1 MNSAT
6 LYYIHDPMCSWCWG
20 FNQTWSEVRTK
31 IETQLNIQY
40 VLGGLAPDTNQIM
53 PVEMRRYIQDNWH
66 KIEQEIPGTS
76 FNYNF
81 WKNCTPMRSTY
92 PACRAVIAAK
102 NQADKFELPM
112 INIIQKAYYLQEKNP
127 SKDETLIKLSI
138 SIGLDERRFIKDLNS
153 DATQTKLDDDI
164 KLYKSLGAKGFPS
177 LVLENNGT
185 KKLITIDYNNPE
197 FILKQIFA

>member
-1 MNSAT
+1 
-6 LYYIHDPMCSWCWG
+6 
-20 FNQTWSEVRTK
+20 
-31 IETQLNIQY
+31 
-40 VLGGLAPDTNQIM
+40 
-53 PVEMRRYIQDNWH
+53 
-66 KIEQEIPGTS
+66 
-76 FNYNF
+76 
-81 WKNCTPMRSTY
+81 MRSTY

-102 NQADKFELPM
+102 NQGNQFEFFM
-112 INIIQKAYYLQEKNP
+112 INVIQEAYYLQARNP
-127 SKDETLIKLSI
+127 SNDEALIKLSI

>member
-20 FNQTWSEVRTK
+20 FNQTWNEVRTK

-40 VLGGLAPDTNQIM
+40 VLGGLASDTDQIM
-53 PVEMRRYIQDNWH
+53 PVEMRRYIQDNWY

-81 WKNCTPMRSTY
+81 WENCTPMRSTY

-102 NQADKFELPM
+102 NQGNKFELPM
-112 INIIQKAYYLQEKNP
+112 INIIQEAYYLQARNP
-127 SKDETLIKLSI
+127 SNDETLIKLSI
-138 SIGLDERRFIKDLNS
+138 SIGLDERQFTKDLNS
-153 DATQTKLDDDI
+153 NATQTKLDDDI

-177 LVLENNGT
+177 LVLENNGA